1 MNEPATPI
9 THQSPPAPPPF
20 SETPLPAAPFENR
33 STSYAD
39 SRRKSPF
46 LAVVLSL
53 MPGLGQVYVGYYQR
67 GFINAIVTAIV
78 VSLLASNSLGSL
90 IPLAGIFLAFF
101 WLYNMIDA
109 GRRATLYNH
118 ALAGGTEIDL
128 PDGFQVPGFRGTLAG
143 GSTLVVL
150 GLVLLGHTRFG
161 MSLDWVE
168 QWWPLAIVGFGAFL
182 AYKGVQEK
190 ANSG

>member
-1 MNEPATPI
+1 MNEAATPI
-9 THQSPPAPPPF
+9 AHQVPPPPP
-20 SETPLPAAPFENR
+20 EVPQAAAPIGNQ
-33 STSYAD
+33 SASYAD
-39 SRRKSPF
+39 SRHKSPF

-67 GFINAIVTAIV
+67 GFIHAIVAAIV
-78 VSLLASNSLGSL
+78 VSLLAAESLGSL
-90 IPLAGIFLAFF
+90 IPLAAIFLSFF
-101 WLYNMIDA
+101 WFYNMIDA

-128 PDGFQVPGFRGTLAG
+128 PDDFQVPGFRGTLAG
-143 GSTLVVL
+143 GATLVVL

-161 MSLDWVE
+161 ISLAWVE

-182 AYKGVQEK
+182 AYKGIQEK
-190 ANSG
+190 ADSE